1 MIASVQSQGLIA
13 LTLLQNTGNS
23 GSAAPVASVAP
34 MQSVS
39 VVPSNSSTQAQAAA
53 SKLAL
58 DKAGQNEPSPF
69 PYCQPLGF
77 DFSFDDV
84 WAPPPIGEG
93 GRVLSEA
100 EAKEEIAR
108 YNALSK
114 RTGFPE
120 LNEEFAAS
128 LMKSYMTVGI

>member
-13 LTLLQNTGNS
+13 LTLLQNTRNS

-39 VVPSNSSTQAQAAA
+39 AVPSNSSTQAQAAA
-53 SKLAL
+53 GKLAL
-58 DKAGQNEPSPF
+58 DKAGQNDPSPY

-93 GRVLSEA
+93 GKVMTLE
-100 EAKEEIAR
+100 EAKDRVAR
-108 YNALSK
+108 QNAFAR
-114 RTGFPE
+114 RTGGQE

-128 LMKSYMTVGI
+128 LIRSWTTEGD